1 MTMTMTKFNA
11 DTNIIIRYA
20 KAETKAQIINV
31 LKTAKAKAAI
41 VNADLVVYGAD
52 RGLVD
57 TLLGLAD
64 VKLYGVTAKGDSAEI
79 TDSAQVFGVD
89 VVAEFLA
96 DRAAEFDALVVKTD
110 AALDAVDA
118 LLGIY
123 GEGEAE
129 VVEVAVVAVVTHFEV
144 SFGGKDFSKSL
155 REVKKVEGAR
165 FDGTRKVWTIPVTTT
180 QDKRDWLTRC
190 FCTVTAV
197 YGAK

>member
-1 MTMTMTKFNA
+1 MTKFNA
-11 DTNIIIRYA
+11 DTNVIIRYA

-31 LKTAKAKAAI
+31 LKTAKAKAQI
-41 VNADLVVYGAD
+41 INGDLVVYGAV
-52 RGLVD
+52 RGLID

-64 VKLYGVTAKGDSAEI
+64 VRLYGVTTKNDAAEI

-96 DRAAEFDALVVKTD
+96 AKASAFDALVVKAD

-123 GEGEAE
+123 GEGEA
-129 VVEVAVVAVVTHFEV
+129 VEVAAPVVTVVTHFEV
-144 SFGGKDFSKSL
+144 DFGGKEFSKSL

-197 YGAK
+197 YAK